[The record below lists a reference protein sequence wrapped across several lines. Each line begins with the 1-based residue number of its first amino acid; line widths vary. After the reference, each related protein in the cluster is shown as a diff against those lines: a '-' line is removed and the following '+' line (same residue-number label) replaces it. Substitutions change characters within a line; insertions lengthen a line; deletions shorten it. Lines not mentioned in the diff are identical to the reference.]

1 MKRLFKYDLLLIFIT
16 FILLGIGIIQ
26 VFSSSY
32 YLDVNKP
39 YNSLLIN
46 HIKSI
51 GIGVTAML
59 VFSLFPYKA
68 FKKIGYLA
76 IIPLVF
82 TFALLYTDAAF
93 IVNGSRRWIKI
104 AGFSFMPSEW
114 AKIFIIII
122 LSKALYMREKFIKD
136 FFMGVIPYLIFGLIF
151 AFLVY
156 QQPNMSDAVIIMSIV
171 IGMIFISGI
180 KIKHL
185 LFIIITGASG
195 LTYMI
200 TSSNYRMQRFLT
212 FRDPFAD
219 PLNFGYQ
226 SIQSLYA
233 LGSGGLFGVGIGL
246 STQNKLY
253 LPESENDF
261 ILATI
266 AEEWGFIGVVITL
279 FLFLILIYK
288 GFRIAMECEDKFGL
302 YLASG
307 ITLMLSLHVIINF
320 LVVGSLM
327 PVTGITLPLISYGG
341 NAILVVLISIGIL
354 LNISRSNNILKEEK

>member
-1 MKRLFKYDLLLIFIT
+1 MKRIFKYDLLLIFIT

-32 YLDVNKP
+32 YLDVNNA
-39 YNSLLIN
+39 YNSLVID

-51 GIGVTAML
+51 GIGVSVML
-59 VFSLFPYKA
+59 IFSLIPYKL

-76 IIPLVF
+76 LIPLIF
-82 TFALLYTDAAF
+82 TFALLYTDAAY

-136 FFMGVIPYLIFGLIF
+136 FFMGVLPYLVFGLIF
-151 AFLVY
+151 AYLVY

-171 IGMIFISGI
+171 IGMIFVSGI
-180 KIKHL
+180 KLSHL
-185 LFIIITGASG
+185 VLIGITGISG
-195 LTYMI
+195 LVYMI

-212 FRDPFAD
+212 YRDPFAD

-253 LPESENDF
+253 LPESQNDF

-266 AEEWGFIGVVITL
+266 AEEWGFIGVIITL

-288 GFRIAMECEDKFGL
+288 GFRIAMECEDKFGF
-302 YLASG
+302 YLSSG
-307 ITLMLSLHVIINF
+307 ITLMISLHVIINF

-354 LNISRSNNILKEEK
+354 LNISRSNNILKEER

>member
-1 MKRLFKYDLLLIFIT
+1 MKRLFKYDFLLIFIT

-32 YLDVNKP
+32 YLDVNKT
-39 YNSLLIN
+39 YNFLLVN

-51 GIGVTAML
+51 GIGVVAML
-59 VFSLFPYKA
+59 FFSLLPYKI

-76 IIPLVF
+76 LVPLIF

-93 IVNGSRRWIKI
+93 IVNGSRRWVKI

-122 LSKALYMREKFIKD
+122 FSKALYMREKFTKD
-136 FFMGVIPYLIFGLIF
+136 FFMGVLPYLIFGLIF

-156 QQPNMSDAVIIMSIV
+156 QQPNMSDAVIIMGIV
-171 IGMIFISGI
+171 LGMIFVSGI
-180 KIKHL
+180 KWRHL
-185 LFIIITGASG
+185 ILTMLTGALG
-195 LTYMI
+195 LGYMI

-253 LPESENDF
+253 LPESQNDF

-288 GFRIAMECEDKFGL
+288 GFRITMACEDRFGF
-302 YLASG
+302 YLGFG

-341 NAILVVLISIGIL
+341 NAILVVLIAIGIL

>member
-16 FILLGIGIIQ
+16 FILIGIGIIQ

-32 YLDVNKP
+32 YLDVNKT
-39 YNSLLIN
+39 YNFLLVN

-51 GIGVTAML
+51 GIGITAML
-59 VFSLFPYKA
+59 FFSLFPYK
-68 FKKIGYLA
+68 FLKKIAYLA
-76 IIPLVF
+76 LIPLIF
-82 TFALLYTDAAF
+82 SFALLYTDAAD
-93 IVNGSRRWIKI
+93 IVNGSRRWVKI

-122 LSKALYMREKFIKD
+122 LSKALLMREKFVKD
-136 FFMGVIPYLIFGLIF
+136 FFMGVLPYMFFGLIF

-171 IGMIFISGI
+171 LGMVFISGM
-180 KIKHL
+180 KWRHL
-185 LFIIITGASG
+185 FLIGIASSSG
-195 LTYMI
+195 LYYMI
-200 TSSNYRMQRFLT
+200 TSTNYRMQRFLT

-219 PLNFGYQ
+219 PLDFGYQ

-253 LPESENDF
+253 LPESQNDF

-266 AEEWGFIGVVITL
+266 AEEWGFIGVIMTL

-288 GFRIAMECEDKFGL
+288 GFRIAMECEDKFGF
-302 YLASG
+302 YLSFG
-307 ITLMLSLHVIINF
+307 ITLMFSLHLIINF

>member
-32 YLDVNKP
+32 YIDVNKT
-39 YNSLLIN
+39 YNFLLVN

-51 GIGVTAML
+51 GIGVVAML
-59 VFSLFPYKA
+59 FFSLFPYKIL
-68 FKKIGYLA
+68 KKIGYLA
-76 IIPLVF
+76 LIPLIF

-93 IVNGSRRWIKI
+93 IVNGSRRWVKI

-122 LSKALYMREKFIKD
+122 LSKALFMREKFIKD
-136 FFMGVIPYLIFGLIF
+136 FFMGVLPYLFFGLIF

-156 QQPNMSDAVIIMSIV
+156 QQPNMSDAVIIMGV
-171 IGMIFISGI
+171 VLGMIFVSGI
-180 KIKHL
+180 KWRHL
-185 LFIIITGASG
+185 ILIMITGASG
-195 LTYMI
+195 LVYMI
-200 TSSNYRMQRFLT
+200 TSSNYRLQRFLT
-212 FRDPFAD
+212 FRDPFSD

-253 LPESENDF
+253 LPESQNDF

-266 AEEWGFIGVVITL
+266 AEEWGYIGVVMTL

-288 GFRIAMECEDKFGL
+288 GFRIAMECEDKFGF
-302 YLASG
+302 YLSFG

-327 PVTGITLPLISYGG
+327 PVTGVTLPLISYGG

-354 LNISRSNNILKEEK
+354 LNISRSNNILKEER